1 MTERVPGPSL
11 LFELFAA
18 SQRVRTLL
26 ADAMADAGLTPDEY
40 AVYSVLV
47 DRGPTTPSEMAG
59 AVGMPPTTMSHYVR
73 AMLERR
79 HVQRRPNPDD
89 GRSVL
94 LALSRSGR
102 AAHAK
107 AAAAFEEANDRF
119 LDELTRSD
127 RDVRSVLR
135 AMNSAAAR
143 ASAALAHDTLRNA
156 G

>member
-1 MTERVPGPSL
+1 MTERLPGPSL

-26 ADAMADAGLTPDEY
+26 EHAMAAAGLTPDEY

-47 DRGPTTPSEMAG
+47 DRGPSTPSRMAN

-73 AMLERR
+73 AMLQRR
-79 HVQRRPNPDD
+79 HAQRRPNPED

-94 LALSRSGR
+94 LALTRSGR
-102 AAHAK
+102 GAHAR
-107 AAAAFEEANDRF
+107 AASAFEEANGRF
-119 LDELTRSD
+119 LDELRRSD

-135 AMNSAAAR
+135 AVNSAAAQ
-143 ASAALAHDTLRNA
+143 ASIRLADDTLRTA

>member
-1 MTERVPGPSL
+1 VTERLPGPSL

-26 ADAMADAGLTPDEY
+26 EHAMAAAGLTPDEY

-47 DRGPTTPSEMAG
+47 DRGPSTPSRMAN

-73 AMLERR
+73 AMLQRR
-79 HVQRRPNPDD
+79 HAQRRPNPED

-94 LALSRSGR
+94 LALTRSGR
-102 AAHAK
+102 AAHAR
-107 AAAAFEEANDRF
+107 AARAFEEANGRF
-119 LDELTRSD
+119 LDELRRSD

-135 AMNSAAAR
+135 AVNSAAAQ
-143 ASAALAHDTLRNA
+143 ASIRLADDTLRTA